1 MFNISA
7 CQAIIIIMI
16 LPVVRAIQ
24 NINEIKYNTNEGND
38 FGVVPNNTKQQLA
51 NMWVRFQKVCM
62 YVCIQ
67 TENKYE

>member
-51 NMWVRFQKVCM
+51 NM
-62 YVCIQ
+62 
-67 TENKYE
+67 